1 MIFLDSQSLY
11 KYLFH
16 ISLQALCH
24 FNVIINMNWQSFY
37 FKEKIKQ
44 GALLMVN
51 RRKISIIG
59 AGHTGGTLAFILA
72 QKELAEIVLIERQQS
87 EGWLKERR

>member
-24 FNVIINMNWQSFY
+24 FNVIINMNWQSFLI

-44 GALLMVN
+44 GGRCLWSIEERYQLLV
-51 RRKISIIG
+51 RDI
-59 AGHTGGTLAFILA
+59 
-72 QKELAEIVLIERQQS
+72 Q
-87 EGWLKERR
+87 EGL

>member
-16 ISLQALCH
+16 LSIQKLCH
-24 FNVIINMNWQSFY
+24 FNVIINMKWQSFLI

-44 GALLMVN
+44 GGIAY
-51 RRKISIIG
+51 G
-59 AGHTGGTLAFILA
+59 
-72 QKELAEIVLIERQQS
+72 Q
-87 EGWLKERR
+87 